1 MGQELELDLDD
12 KSSVGLSPNT
22 VLPPHQYCVNV
33 KKRSKKGKPTGKD
46 DSFTLKEGF
55 AEIKFARFRSSSCKS
70 HLSRPHGLEG
80 NIETR
85 RSSMYQSSEEVK
97 SINKMGTMV
106 EGRKKILTYISL
118 WQCNTYI
125 LKQTQFHLT

>member
-70 HLSRPHGLEG
+70 HLSRPHELEG
-80 NIETR
+80 NTETR

-97 SINKMGTMV
+97 SIKKM
-106 EGRKKILTYISL
+106 EGSFQMALY
-118 WQCNTYI
+118 
-125 LKQTQFHLT
+125 